1 VRWCD
6 TTCRGGSERSPP
18 ISDRRATSGRVVG
31 IDIGGSGIKGAPVD
45 LSVGRFAAD
54 RVRLPTPAPATPDD
68 VAGVVAEVLDQLD
81 VGGPVGITIPAV
93 INGGVVETAA
103 NIDHSWI
110 GADATNLF
118 ERVTGRAVGVVNDAD
133 AAGIAEMR
141 YGAGKGRDGVVLV
154 LTLGT
159 GIGSALF
166 VDGTLVPNTELGHLE
181 LHHRDA
187 EEWAAD
193 SVRDREGLSW
203 KKYAH
208 RLQRYLQL
216 VQRVLWPQLIIIG
229 GGVSKKADRFLPH
242 IDLDAE
248 IVPAQLH
255 NDAGIVGAAL
265 FAPITRGRAGIPRS
279 RTGTE
284 VHHAQA
290 R

>member
-1 VRWCD
+1 L
-6 TTCRGGSERSPP
+6 
-18 ISDRRATSGRVVG
+18 GRVVG
-31 IDIGGSGIKGAPVD
+31 VAAVNGGPVG
-45 LSVGRFAAD
+45 LSVGRFVAD
-54 RVRLPTPAPATPDD
+54 RVGLATPRPATPEG
-68 VAGVVAEVLDQLD
+68 VAEVVAEVLQRPD
-81 VGGPVGITIPAV
+81 VTGPVCVKLPAV
-93 INGGVVETAA
+93 VPRGLVDTAA
-103 NIDHSWI
+103 NIDRSLV
-110 GADATNLF
+110 GARVVELVEQAT
-118 ERVTGRAVGVVNDAD
+118 GQSVGVRHDVDVVGVAQM
-133 AAGIAEMR
+133 G
-141 YGAGKGRDGVVLV
+141 YGV
-154 LTLGT
+154 
-159 GIGSALF
+159 
-166 VDGTLVPNTELGHLE
+166 
-181 LHHRDA
+181 HRGDA